1 MSTHTLHD
9 RNPDE
14 LPVSWQDLLNTARN
28 EYEVVA
34 IARDFVATFEPKE
47 MARLPEACRPG
58 KFFEGDDIT
67 AFAFAVMRH
76 QGGDDTKTAQLVSR
90 VATFFSN
97 ASDRLTQILATS
109 SNGERRDPA

>member
-1 MSTHTLHD
+1 MSTHTSYH
-9 RNPDE
+9 RSPDE
-14 LPVSWQDLLNTARN
+14 PPVSWQDLLNAARN

-58 KFFEGDDIT
+58 KFFEADDIT
-67 AFAFAVMRH
+67 AFAFIVMQH
-76 QGGDDTKTAQLVSR
+76 QCGKDKKTAELVSR

-97 ASDRLTQILATS
+97 ASERLTRILATS
-109 SNGERRDPA
+109 ADGEKHLA